1 MSNAALSLVI
11 LAVTVVLFMWNR
23 LPVEVVALAAR

>member
-11 LAVTVVLFMWNR
+11 LAVTVVLFIWNR
-23 LPVEVVALAAR
+23 LPVEFVTVG